1 LRIAPVK
8 ILLLISALGTLATGT
23 AIDRPALQPYPG
35 TGMFL
40 LLSDIHFDP
49 FADPA
54 VVRQLGAT
62 PLAACQSPASSAFA
76 HYGSDTNYPLLRSTL
91 DHAAATARE
100 NHFHYDY
107 VIVTG
112 DFLAHHFDLAYRKC
126 VGGDAAAYTKF
137 AGDTVS
143 YVDAMI
149 RQALPGVP
157 VFAALGNNDS
167 DTGDYIKPT
176 EGFMESVGRD
186 WSQGWGKVT
195 EEARTAAI
203 GSFEG
208 AGYYSLPNPAAP
220 HNELIILNS
229 NLWAARNAS
238 ACGEHDDDPGLQF
251 EWLEK
256 VLGKVKSAGRSATLI
271 MHILPGI
278 DAMRSSVGAPR
289 TLWTDAC
296 TDQLT
301 RELTEFRGTAREMFA
316 GHIHRDDFR
325 IFPDREGKP
334 LLPIHVAP
342 AVSPVYL
349 DNPAVEIG
357 WYDKKSGE
365 LRDYAALYLDLGK
378 PSPAWA
384 TEYVFSRAYGS
395 PRPDLAGLEMLGRRI
410 HQGNPR
416 NGVGK
421 LFAGYYG
428 AGASVSAVTS
438 DTWLTY
444 SCAQTEITPA
454 GFAQCRGSAAQP
466 GTAQPG
472 AAAPG
477 AAAPLGH

>member
-1 LRIAPVK
+1 LRNAPAK
-8 ILLLISALGTLATGT
+8 ILLLVSALALLATGT
-23 AIDRPALQPYPG
+23 ANDRPALQPYPG

-49 FADPA
+49 FADPG
-54 VVRQLGAT
+54 VMQQLGAT

-76 HYGSDTNYPLLRSTL
+76 HYGSDTNYPLLKSTL

-112 DFLAHHFDLAYRKC
+112 DFLAHHFDLSYRKC
-126 VGGDAAAYTKF
+126 VAGDAAAYQKF
-137 AGDTVS
+137 AGDAVS

-167 DTGDYIKPT
+167 DRGDYIKPT
-176 EGFMESVGRD
+176 EGFLEAVGRD
-186 WSQGWGKVT
+186 WSRGWGNVP
-195 EEARTAAI
+195 EEARAAALA
-203 GSFEG
+203 SFEG
-208 AGYYSLPNPAAP
+208 SGNYALPNPGAP
-220 HNELIILNS
+220 NNELIILNS

-238 ACGEHDDDPGLQF
+238 ACSEHDSDPGLQF

-256 VLGKVKSAGRSATLI
+256 VLDKVKSAGRSATLI

-289 TLWTDAC
+289 TLWTEAC
-296 TDQLT
+296 TEEFT
-301 RELTEFRGTAREMFA
+301 RELSQFRGTAREMFA

-334 LLPIHVAP
+334 LLPIHIAP

-357 WYDKKSGE
+357 WYDRKSGK
-365 LRDYAALYLDLGK
+365 LRDYAALCLDLGK

-384 TEYVFSRAYGS
+384 TEYVFSRAYGGA
-395 PRPDLAGLEMLGRRI
+395 RPDLAALEELGRRI
-410 HQGNPR
+410 HQGNAQA
-416 NGVGK
+416 GVGK

-428 AGASVSAVTS
+428 AGASVSAVTP
-438 DTWLTY
+438 DNWLTY

-454 GFAQCRGSAAQP
+454 GFAQCRGA
-466 GTAQPG
+466 TAQQRPG
-472 AAAPG
+472 APG
-477 AAAPLGH
+477 H